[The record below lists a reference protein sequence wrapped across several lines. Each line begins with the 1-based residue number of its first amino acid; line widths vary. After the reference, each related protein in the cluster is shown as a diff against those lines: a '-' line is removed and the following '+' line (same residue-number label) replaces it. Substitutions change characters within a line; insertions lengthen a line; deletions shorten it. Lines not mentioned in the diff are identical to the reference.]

1 MKKKTIKT
9 VKDIIRK
16 RYLTDW
22 EFIVEEIAPEIE
34 EEEFDVDEIVGLLL
48 DEKFR
53 REVENW
59 SN

>member
-1 MKKKTIKT
+1 MKKKTIKI

-48 DEKFR
+48 NEKFR